1 MSNFKNWIAQFSLA
15 SISVFAANSAHA
27 DYTNRFT
34 LGVGV
39 AAVGNPSTTSF
50 EAGLE
55 YENKFDSFFGLGVS
69 GNYIFSNPNI
79 LLLAVPDVFFHPFT
93 GDFLVSAAPLLEF
106 GSGTGTNLGVRLGT
120 RLPIPLGLF
129 TIVPSF
135 AVDFINGGHD
145 YIFGLGVSF

>member
-1 MSNFKNWIAQFSLA
+1 MC
-15 SISVFAANSAHA
+15 AANTARA
-27 DYTNRFT
+27 DYTNRISVG
-34 LGVGV
+34 LGV
-39 AAVGNPSTTSF
+39 ADMGNPSQTSL
-50 EAGLE
+50 EAAIE
-55 YENKFDSFFGLGVS
+55 YENKFDPFFGLGIS

-120 RLPIPLGLF
+120 RIPIPLGLIS
-129 TIVPSF
+129 IVPSF

-145 YIFGLGVSF
+145 YIIGLGISF